1 MSVLNNSI
9 PYEGLSNSI
18 THYISVLKN
27 ILISNFGYVSPLFC
41 GSSIGKKCYQPA
53 KILSAAHQ
61 IEEMCVTYY
70 FADFFLCHIDKT
82 ISEKEDREKYVG
94 LNWVFQN

>member
-1 MSVLNNSI
+1 MFTEKHLM
-9 PYEGLSNSI
+9 
-18 THYISVLKN
+18 
-27 ILISNFGYVSPLFC
+27 SNFGYVSPLFC

-82 ISEKEDREKYVG
+82 ISEKEDREK
-94 LNWVFQN
+94 